1 MKKFLLISIIP
12 IFLFAHKINLFLD
25 YENGNLFI
33 NSYFANAKGCI
44 NCKFEIKDKDGNLIN
59 LPSASLKQY
68 WEIRKLPFG
77 SARRQAIVQLL
88 ETGYLIPVNGIGCI
102 QLNVDKDLQKL
113 LKEEKIEMY
122 NERSSG
128 HFKRTIV
135 RYKHGSERRK
145 RKRN

>member
-1 MKKFLLISIIP
+1 MARGYWSKRGHTLKGLNPNSLIT
-12 IFLFAHKINLFLD
+12 KT
-25 YENGNLFI
+25 
-33 NSYFANAKGCI
+33 
-44 NCKFEIKDKDGNLIN
+44 DKDGNLID
-59 LPSASLKQY
+59 LPSTSLQQY

-102 QLNVDKDLQKL
+102 QLNADKDLQKL

-135 RYKHGSERRK
+135 RYNHGSERRK

>member
-1 MKKFLLISIIP
+1 MARGYWSKRGHTLHGLNPNVIIT
-12 IFLFAHKINLFLD
+12 KT
-25 YENGNLFI
+25 
-33 NSYFANAKGCI
+33 
-44 NCKFEIKDKDGNLIN
+44 DKDGNLID
-59 LPSASLKQY
+59 LPSASLEQY

-88 ETGYLIPVNGIGCI
+88 ETGYLIPVNGMGLI
-102 QLNVDKDLQKL
+102 QLKNDPDLQKL

-135 RYKHGSERRK
+135 RYNNGSSRRK